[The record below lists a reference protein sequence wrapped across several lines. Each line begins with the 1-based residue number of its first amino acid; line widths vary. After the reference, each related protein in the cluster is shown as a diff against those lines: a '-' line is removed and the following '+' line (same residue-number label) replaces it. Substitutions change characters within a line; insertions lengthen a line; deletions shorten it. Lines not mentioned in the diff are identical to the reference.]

1 MPFLEDAKAA
11 GEEAARDA
19 FGLLS
24 RTSKPPPTWAH
35 GRKVTIPSMAQVPQ
49 QHSKEPPK

>member
-1 MPFLEDAKAA
+1 MSFLDEARAA
-11 GEEAARDA
+11 GEEGAKNA

-35 GRKVTIPSMAQVPQ
+35 GRKVTISSMAQTTQ
-49 QHSKEPPK
+49 QHAKEKPK